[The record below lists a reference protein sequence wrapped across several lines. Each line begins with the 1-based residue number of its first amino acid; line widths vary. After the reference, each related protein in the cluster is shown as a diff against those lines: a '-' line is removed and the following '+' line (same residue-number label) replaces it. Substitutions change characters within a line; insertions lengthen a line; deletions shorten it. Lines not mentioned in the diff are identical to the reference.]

1 MEKVFAKLY
10 SVKPKRNVSVVSN
23 KNVSVVSKKNVSV
36 VSNKN
41 VSNNKPVKR
50 NTNQNNKSVA
60 KNEAIRQ
67 KNKERF
73 VKVTK
78 DLIKGNEN
86 ARANKFNKLIE
97 NANKTNSETM
107 KKLATELQKRLQEA
121 TEKSKMKRKVY
132 AAFHSDKYQN
142 NKVKKQATNV
152 LVAAMKNNKQNNKPK
167 KMI

>member
-1 MEKVFAKLY
+1 MENLFTNMY
-10 SVKPKRNVSVVSN
+10 SNKPKRNVSVVS
-23 KNVSVVSKKNVSV
+23 KKKVSV
-36 VSNKN
+36 VSNH
-41 VSNNKPVKR
+41 NNKTAKR
-50 NTNQNNKSVA
+50 NMNQNNKSVA
-60 KNEAIRQ
+60 KIEAIRQ

-107 KKLATELQKRLQEA
+107 KKLAAELQKRLQAA
-121 TEKSKMKRKVY
+121 TEKAKMKRKIY

-152 LVAAMKNNKQNNKPK
+152 LVVTMKNNKETNKQTNKQTNKPK